1 MGRPK
6 KVKKESWT
14 TINENSKNGTEKS
27 IKVNDIDINNYKK
40 IDKLG
45 NGMYRIELCNGS
57 VENVSLLDGEAN
69 IIDQHLIHHSK
80 DDVKH
85 SDISSRDAEKS
96 VELPSINLEALE
108 NRIGD
113 RMNVRPVD
121 PNHVFYWCRQNKI
134 HEYLDIGYVFAKKS
148 MVKFYESHFRSAK
161 PGEGISPDGN
171 CNINGLTLLVCTKQT
186 QKAIRDFNYNKRP
199 ILGKRQFELTAVDRR
214 AAGI

>member
-6 KVKKESWT
+6 KVKKESWKA
-14 TINENSKNGTEKS
+14 IIEKS
-27 IKVNDIDINNYKK
+27 EKVSENIIKVNDIDINNYKK

-57 VENVSLLDGEAN
+57 IEDISLLDGEAN
-69 IIDQHLIHHSK
+69 IIDQHISHHSK
-80 DDVKH
+80 DDVKP
-85 SDISSRDAEKS
+85 SDISSREAEKS

-113 RMNVRPVD
+113 RMNVIPVD

-134 HEYLDIGYVFAKKS
+134 HEYLDVGYVFAKKS

-161 PGEGISPDGN
+161 PGEGISPDGT

-186 QKAIRDFNYNKRP
+186 QKALHDFNYNKRP
-199 ILGKRQFELTAVDRR
+199 ILAKRRFDLTDEERR
-214 AAGI
+214 AAGL